1 MQTVQCSLVVAQQ
14 HALDPLAVVQFQQ
27 QFLRA
32 VGRLAVLGDLR
43 GPNLELGG
51 KLLAQLGGQVGHLLE
66 RGGPLLEQPLPH
78 LPRPIRRQPLPD
90 EPVAELGGGLL
101 KDGDHW
107 GPAEASNQWVPER

>member
-1 MQTVQCSLVVAQQ
+1 MLLVVAQQ
-14 HALDPLAVVQFQQ
+14 HALDPLGVVQLQQ

-32 VGRLAVLGDLR
+32 VGGLAVLGDLR

-51 KLLAQLGGQVGHLLE
+51 KLLAEVGRQVGHFVE
-66 RGGPLLEQPLPH
+66 PGGPLLEEPLPH

-90 EPVAELGGGLL
+90 EPVAELGGGLF

-107 GPAEASNQWVPER
+107 RSWRKDRP